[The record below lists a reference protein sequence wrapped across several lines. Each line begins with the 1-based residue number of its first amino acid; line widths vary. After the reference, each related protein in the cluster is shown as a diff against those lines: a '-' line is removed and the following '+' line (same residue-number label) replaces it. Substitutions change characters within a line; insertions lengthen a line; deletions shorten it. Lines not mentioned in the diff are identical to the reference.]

1 MAQPEG
7 SSQAKMSS
15 REVDIGSSSANPN
28 KEMTKKTNHESDN
41 VNDGGVS
48 FLLEEPRSS
57 LKKGFNIEVRSV
69 HTVSPLQTQI
79 AGHGSENDGQRY
91 FVKFPVKQQIMYFKG
106 DFSSIFC

>member
-57 LKKGFNIEVRSV
+57 LKKGFNIEVCWVNFEFSAI
-69 HTVSPLQTQI
+69 SNKSDIKL
-79 AGHGSENDGQRY
+79 
-91 FVKFPVKQQIMYFKG
+91 FVVKVW
-106 DFSSIFC
+106 